1 MTSTTY
7 KGSCHCGAV
16 RYEADI
22 DLAQGTSKCN
32 CTYCLKARSWKAFVR
47 PSAFRLIEGA
57 DSVVGYRGHP
67 QASEKYHCATCG
79 VRTHECGS
87 ADYMGGD
94 FVGVFVTTLDDV
106 TPEEL
111 VATPIRYLDG
121 RHDDWQNSPAE
132 LDISS
137 SISDSF
143 RARFA
148 LREA

>member
-16 RYEADI
+16 GYEADI

-32 CTYCLKARSWKAFVR
+32 CTYCLKTRSWKAFVR

-132 LDISS
+132 TRYL
-137 SISDSF
+137 
-143 RARFA
+143 
-148 LREA
+148 

>member
-57 DSVVGYRGHP
+57 DSVVGLVIRRPRRSITAPHAAYARMN
-67 QASEKYHCATCG
+67 AAA
-79 VRTHECGS
+79 RTTWVE
-87 ADYMGGD
+87 
-94 FVGVFVTTLDDV
+94 
-106 TPEEL
+106 
-111 VATPIRYLDG
+111 
-121 RHDDWQNSPAE
+121 
-132 LDISS
+132 ISS
-137 SISDSF
+137 AYS
-143 RARFA
+143 
-148 LREA
+148 

>member
-1 MTSTTY
+1 MNAAARTTW
-7 KGSCHCGAV
+7 V
-16 RYEADI
+16 
-22 DLAQGTSKCN
+22 
-32 CTYCLKARSWKAFVR
+32 
-47 PSAFRLIEGA
+47 
-57 DSVVGYRGHP
+57 
-67 QASEKYHCATCG
+67 
-79 VRTHECGS
+79 
-87 ADYMGGD
+87 D

-132 LDISS
+132 TRFSS